1 MDNIHLVKK
10 TTLSV
15 EKKPLA
21 LFLPFLGSIS
31 LETSTKLNKQLKK
44 IPRCCKMQ
52 IVFKNKTTLGNNVHF
67 KDRIPKNLT
76 FGVVYKFQCE
86 NSSESPNGEW
96 VRKLNVRTG
105 EHIGTT
111 YFGEPLIKK
120 QVTPKNSFTAN
131 HLLF

>member
-1 MDNIHLVKK
+1 
-10 TTLSV
+10 
-15 EKKPLA
+15 
-21 LFLPFLGSIS
+21 
-31 LETSTKLNKQLKK
+31 
-44 IPRCCKMQ
+44 MQ

-86 NSSESPNGEW
+86 NSSESSNGEW

-111 YFGEPLIKK
+111 YFGEPLVKK
-120 QVTPKNSFTAN
+120 QVKPKNSFTAN